1 MKSLLA
7 ALWLNQNQV
16 RAQSAPEQ
24 LAEPVR
30 RTPWRR
36 TATAIATATR
46 WRTRDDII
54 PLDVEDL
61 NTLQEL

>member
-1 MKSLLA
+1 LKSLLA

-30 RTPWRR
+30 KNALAQNGNGHSNGHAVAHPGRYYP
-36 TATAIATATR
+36 
-46 WRTRDDII
+46 
-54 PLDVEDL
+54 P
-61 NTLQEL
+61 

>member
-30 RTPWRR
+30 KN
-36 TATAIATATR
+36 ALAQNGKAIATATR